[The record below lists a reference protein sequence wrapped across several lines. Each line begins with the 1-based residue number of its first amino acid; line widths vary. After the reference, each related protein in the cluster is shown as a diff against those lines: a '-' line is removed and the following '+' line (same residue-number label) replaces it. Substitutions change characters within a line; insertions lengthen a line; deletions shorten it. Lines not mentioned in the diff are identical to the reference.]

1 METPLRLCKA
11 IPADAGIISRIVERS
26 IRVGCALDHRNDP
39 RTVAAWIHNQTVEHI
54 QSWLSDPR
62 LYLNIAL
69 LQDKPVGVAMAAIS
83 GQVAFCYVQPEWF
96 RRGAGLALVHD
107 LEGWLIHQGLAQA
120 RLNST
125 RTGEAFYRHLG
136 YRACAET
143 FTVAGLH
150 AIPMYKALTPPPQK
164 ADQGSKSSAR

>member
-1 METPLRLCKA
+1 MDASIHICKA
-11 IPADAGIISRIVERS
+11 TPADAGIISRIVERS

-39 RTVAAWIHNQTVEHI
+39 RTVATWTHTKTIDHVQP
-54 QSWLSDPR
+54 WLTDPR

-83 GQVAFCYVQPEWF
+83 GKVAFCYVQPEWF
-96 RRGAGLALVHD
+96 RRGAGQALVHD
-107 LEGWLIHQGLAQA
+107 LETWLIARGLPQA

-125 RTGEAFYRHLG
+125 RTSEAFYHRLG

-150 AIPMYKALTPPPQK
+150 AIPMLKALSLP
-164 ADQGSKSSAR
+164 S

>member
-1 METPLRLCKA
+1 MDASIHICKA
-11 IPADAGIISRIVERS
+11 TPADAGIISRIVERS

-39 RTVAAWIHNQTVEHI
+39 RTVATWTHNKTIDHVQP
-54 QSWLSDPR
+54 WLADSR

-69 LQDKPVGVAMAAIS
+69 LQDKPIGVAMAAIS
-83 GQVAFCYVQPEWF
+83 GKVAFCYVQPEWF
-96 RRGAGLALVHD
+96 RRGAGQALVHD
-107 LEGWLIHQGLAQA
+107 LETWLIAQGLPHA

-125 RTGEAFYRHLG
+125 RTGEAFYYRQG

-150 AIPMYKALTPPPQK
+150 AIPMHKALSPP
-164 ADQGSKSSAR
+164 S

>member
-1 METPLRLCKA
+1 MDASIHICKA
-11 IPADAGIISRIVERS
+11 TPADAGIISRIVERS

-39 RTVAAWIHNQTVEHI
+39 QTVATWTHTKTIDHVQP
-54 QSWLSDPR
+54 WLSDPR

-83 GQVAFCYVQPEWF
+83 GKVAFCYVQPEWF
-96 RRGAGLALVHD
+96 RRGAGQALVHD
-107 LEGWLIHQGLAQA
+107 LEAWLIARGLPQA

-125 RTGEAFYRHLG
+125 RTSEAFYHRLG
-136 YRACAET
+136 YRTCAET

-150 AIPMYKALTPPPQK
+150 AIPMLKALSLPSWK
-164 ADQGSKSSAR
+164 ADRGAKSLRS

>member
-1 METPLRLCKA
+1 MDASIHICKA
-11 IPADAGIISRIVERS
+11 TPADAGIISRIVERS

-39 RTVAAWIHNQTVEHI
+39 RTVATWTHNKTIDHVQP
-54 QSWLSDPR
+54 WLAEPR

-69 LQDKPVGVAMAAIS
+69 LQDKPIGVAMAAIS
-83 GQVAFCYVQPEWF
+83 GKVAFCYVQPEWF
-96 RRGAGLALVHD
+96 RRGAGQALVHD
-107 LEGWLIHQGLAQA
+107 LETWLIAQGLPRA

-125 RTGEAFYRHLG
+125 RTSEAFYRRLG

-150 AIPMYKALTPPPQK
+150 VIPMHKVL
-164 ADQGSKSSAR
+164 SSPS

>member
-1 METPLRLCKA
+1 MDAPLYVCKA
-11 IPADAGIISRIVERS
+11 TPADAGIISRIVERS

-39 RTVAAWIHNQTVEHI
+39 RTVATWTHNKTAGHI
-54 QSWLSDPR
+54 QPWLNDPR

-83 GQVAFCYVQPEWF
+83 GKIAFCYVQPEWF

-107 LEGWLIHQGLAQA
+107 LESWLIEQGVAQA

-136 YRACAET
+136 YQPCAET
-143 FTVAGLH
+143 FTVGGLH
-150 AIPMYKALTPPPQK
+150 AIPMHKALTPPSWK

>member
-1 METPLRLCKA
+1 MEAFLHICKA
-11 IPADAGIISRIVERS
+11 TPADAGIICRIVERS

-39 RTVAAWIHNQTVEHI
+39 QTVATWTHTKTIAHI
-54 QSWLSDPR
+54 QPWLTDQR

-83 GQVAFCYVQPEWF
+83 GKVAFCYVQPEWF
-96 RRGAGLALVHD
+96 RRGAGQALVHD
-107 LEGWLIHQGLAQA
+107 LERWLINHGLAQA

-125 RTGEAFYRHLG
+125 RTSEAFYRHLG
-136 YRACAET
+136 YRPCAES

-150 AIPMYKALTPPPQK
+150 AIPMHKTLAPPSQK
-164 ADQGSKSSAR
+164 ADQGAKSPAP